1 MLVGSAAIL
10 IVMYFSRK
18 ADAIIMRVLFP
29 FSNGCETGLVSAR
42 EFGSLKRDMP
52 CLLPKIPTTGKVAQL
67 DSEDAVLE
75 SPAKVRKVTMK
86 SLRRD
91 NEIKAESVK
100 ILHKKICKLE
110 EQLEAFK
117 MALED
122 EVKDNRLKMAD
133 RVEKARVDYAEIVS
147 LNVQLDLTRDDV
159 KALRMTIADLK
170 DENADLKT
178 QVVASCPIHESALQ
192 VAKDQHL
199 DAETR
204 FVNMQLACAELQD
217 ALIAAHDH
225 QLNAPVNSE
234 HARIF
239 NANMALKIM
248 KMKEEAYQRFEVD
261 EHNEH

>member
-1 MLVGSAAIL
+1 ME
-10 IVMYFSRK
+10 
-18 ADAIIMRVLFP
+18 ADAIIMRVLLP
-29 FSNGCETGLVSAR
+29 FSNGCETILVSAR
-42 EFGSLKRDMP
+42 EFGSLKRDRP
-52 CLLPKIPTTGKVAQL
+52 CLPKIPTTGNVAQL

-86 SLRRD
+86 SSRRD

-133 RVEKARVDYAEIVS
+133 RVEKARVDYAEIVR
-147 LNVQLDLTRDDV
+147 LNEQLNYMRRDV

-248 KMKEEAYQRFEVD
+248 KMKEEAYVPTF
-261 EHNEH
+261 

>member
-1 MLVGSAAIL
+1 MQSYSFGS
-10 IVMYFSRK
+10 SRK
-18 ADAIIMRVLFP
+18 VDAIIMRVLFP
-29 FSNGCETGLVSAR
+29 FSNGCETVLVSAT
-42 EFGSLKRDMP
+42 EFGSLKRDMS

-67 DSEDAVLE
+67 DAEDAVLE
-75 SPAKVRKVTMK
+75 SPAKVRKLTIVTMT

-100 ILHKKICKLE
+100 ILHNKICERE

>member
-1 MLVGSAAIL
+1 M
-10 IVMYFSRK
+10 
-18 ADAIIMRVLFP
+18 
-29 FSNGCETGLVSAR
+29 
-42 EFGSLKRDMP
+42 
-52 CLLPKIPTTGKVAQL
+52 
-67 DSEDAVLE
+67 LE
-75 SPAKVRKVTMK
+75 SPAKVRNVTMK

-100 ILHKKICKLE
+100 ILFKKICKLE

-248 KMKEEAYQRFEVD
+248 KMKEEAYERFEVD
-261 EHNEH
+261 ERNKH

>member
-1 MLVGSAAIL
+1 MAAE
-10 IVMYFSRK
+10 
-18 ADAIIMRVLFP
+18 AIIMRVLLP
-29 FSNGCETGLVSAR
+29 FSNGCETILVSAR
-42 EFGSLKRDMP
+42 EFGSLKRDRP
-52 CLLPKIPTTGKVAQL
+52 CLLPKIQTTGKVAQL
-67 DSEDAVLE
+67 DAEDAVLE

-100 ILHKKICKLE
+100 ILFKKICKLE

-122 EVKDNRLKMAD
+122 EVKDNRLKIAD

-170 DENADLKT
+170 DENADDLKT